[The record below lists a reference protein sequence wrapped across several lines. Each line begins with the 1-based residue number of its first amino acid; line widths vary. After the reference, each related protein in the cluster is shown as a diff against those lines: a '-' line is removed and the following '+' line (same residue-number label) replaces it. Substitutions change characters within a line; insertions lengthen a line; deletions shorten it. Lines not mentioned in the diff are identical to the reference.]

1 MFNTCCDG
9 RWLKYNELLAGF
21 RSRYDFLYPYLS
33 LTDGTKNDLSGK
45 FICDTWALL
54 KKKIKIILNNNITQV
69 YF

>member
-54 KKKIKIILNNNITQV
+54 KKK
-69 YF
+69 